1 MAELSRRGL
10 LAAGASAI
18 ISFPLLPV
26 KTNKAMAFEYLLPAD
41 VPFSKE
47 REELNHVL
55 AQSGK
60 PRVIKVHDHVYVA
73 VGYTLANTVLVETP
87 EGSIIID
94 TTESLTHARVIMG
107 EFKQV
112 SDKPIK
118 YILYTHYHGDHVRG
132 TKAFYH
138 PDVKVIA
145 HQDFMAETKLQ
156 DSRGQSG
163 AMRSIAMYAL
173 PLPPEQRYSMV
184 FTFPAPLVLPLV
196 WEVLR
201 PEDLIWP
208 NVSFKERHTFK
219 LGGVT
224 FNLIHAPGETPD
236 QFIVQVP
243 QYKMVCCADNFYP
256 SFPNLYTIRG
266 SSSRPVLGWAKAQDT
281 VINLGPE
288 ILIPL
293 HGLPFDGRDRIK
305 EVLGNYRDAIL
316 HIWNLVM
323 EGIVA
328 NKSVHELVAHVTL
341 PPGLASQPY
350 LQPYYGNIPYC
361 VRAIY
366 DNVMGWFDGD
376 PVNLSPL
383 SRKELGKEVLSL
395 AGSVDTVLAQAEK
408 AQKAGR
414 HQSTLELSEMVLA
427 NDPGNKAA
435 REMKINSLLAL
446 SRAAINMPTFNYYRM
461 HAAYEKGKLGKS

>member
-1 MAELSRRGL
+1 MKEISRRDLL
-10 LAAGASAI
+10 LAGTSAML
-18 ISFPLLPV
+18 SFPFLSGE
-26 KTNKAMAFEYLLPAD
+26 TNKAMAYEYSPPGD

-47 REELNHVL
+47 REELNHIL
-55 AQSGK
+55 AKWGK

-87 EGSIIID
+87 EGSVIID
-94 TTESLTHARVIMG
+94 TTESLTQARVIMG
-107 EFKQV
+107 EFKQI
-112 SDKPIK
+112 SDKPIR
-118 YILYTHYHGDHVRG
+118 YILYTHNHGDHFRG

-138 PDVKVIA
+138 AGVDIIA
-145 HQDFMAETKLQ
+145 HKDFMAEAKLQ
-156 DSRGQSG
+156 DSRGQSA
-163 AMRSIAMYAL
+163 AMRSVAMYAL
-173 PLPPEQRYSMV
+173 LLPPEQRYSMV
-184 FTFPAPLVLPLV
+184 FTFPAPLILPLV
-196 WEVLR
+196 WDTR

-208 NVSFKERHTFK
+208 NVPFNDRHTFQ

-224 FNLIHAPGETPD
+224 FNLIHSPGETPD

-243 QYKMVCCADNFYP
+243 EYKMVCCADNFYP

-266 SSSRPVLGWAKAQDT
+266 TSSRPVLDWARAQDT
-281 VINLGPE
+281 VVALDPE
-288 ILIPL
+288 ILVPL
-293 HGLPFDGRDRIK
+293 HGLPFDGKDRIK

-316 HIWNLVM
+316 HIWKYVT

-328 NKSVHELVAHVTL
+328 NKSVYELVANAAL

-383 SRKELGKEVLSL
+383 SRKDLGAEILSL
-395 AGSVDTVLAQAEK
+395 AGSVDAVLAQAEK

-414 HQSTLELSEMVLA
+414 HQSTLELCEMVLA
-427 NDPGNKAA
+427 NDPSNKAA
-435 REMKINSLLAL
+435 REMKITSLLAS
-446 SRAAINMPTFNYYRM
+446 SRATVNMPTFNYYRI
-461 HAAYEKGKLGKS
+461 HAAFEKGKLGRS